1 MSEQRWR
8 EDPGVWWP
16 APDQNNR
23 APDSFP
29 YKNFPPPSA
38 APCVRGYPDY
48 RGVPGR
54 PDGSVAPPGWWPSYP
69 GMDGG
74 MTNAAQVVS
83 FAVVLLAESKIYE
96 TVHVVATIIRPP
108 SLTQSVFPCCFVGP
122 SAAAVRDTRPD
133 AAHLRRALARA
144 LRVRPMRH
152 FSAADSRPF

>member
-74 MTNAAQVVS
+74 MTNAAAVVS
-83 FAVVLLAESKIYE
+83 FGPTGRIVFYSPSARGGCDDPEQNP
-96 TVHVVATIIRPP
+96 TVCLYPVGPFHNPPP
-108 SLTQSVFPCCFVGP
+108 SG
-122 SAAAVRDTRPD
+122 RPD
-133 AAHLRRALARA
+133 AANLRHHAGDFISF
-144 LRVRPMRH
+144 RPPNC
-152 FSAADSRPF
+152 RPF